1 MDSWLLAESLSN
13 TATLH
18 ADVWQL
24 CRTPDTQ
31 KYKMPQHPSVP
42 FVAYPQVSDVSKQWQ
57 YLLLPSSAM
66 GTVTKSALLEHL
78 CVLRMPSRTLEKI
91 HLNRSSAP
99 SAENTAP
106 QQRERGKGGQVVLG
120 LTRLQ
125 ICWWKRSA
133 FPSATRRKKGCTRV
147 LGLSAAIL
155 IQRWSR
161 CDNEWITDLNY
172 KTPLYLY
179 HYLKHKIARCCMYS
193 GEWTFLNHLAFWIL

>member
-1 MDSWLLAESLSN
+1 MCGSSAELQTHRSIKCLS
-13 TATLH
+13 
-18 ADVWQL
+18 
-24 CRTPDTQ
+24 TQ
-31 KYKMPQHPSVP
+31 VFP
-42 FVAYPQVSDVSKQWQ
+42 
-57 YLLLPSSAM
+57 LLLTHRSQMFPSSDSICCCLA
-66 GTVTKSALLEHL
+66 VPWAQWPRVL
-78 CVLRMPSRTLEKI
+78 CLSTSVSWECLSRNLEKI

-147 LGLSAAIL
+147 LGLSAPIL
-155 IQRWSR
+155 IERWSR

-193 GEWTFLNHLAFWIL
+193 GEWTFLKRLAFRFL